1 MRNVKQITRMALMAA
16 AVTALSACSGYY
28 LVRDPSTGS
37 KYYTRD
43 VDDEGDAGAIRFK
56 DEASG
61 SVVTLP
67 SSEVKEI
74 SSEHYHE
81 IVRGR

>member
-1 MRNVKQITRMALMAA
+1 
-16 AVTALSACSGYY
+16 
-28 LVRDPSTGS
+28 
-37 KYYTRD
+37 